1 MSMDTTGFFDY
12 PTLGGDPPAP
22 RASAAPPDP
31 GFLPHAS
38 MEEWDAV
45 LGATETLRFH
55 PGDVVLRAGERD
67 RAFYVLLDGRLAVDG
82 GGAEVAA
89 PSVFGVAA
97 FLDDAPRAVTLRALT
112 HGEAARMSWDGYE
125 ALAARDQRL
134 GRAILVDL
142 GRGLAVRLRGAGAA
156 LPGWTG

>member
-1 MSMDTTGFFDY
+1 MDTTAFFNY
-12 PTLGGDPPAP
+12 PTLGGREAP
-22 RASAAPPDP
+22 VDP

-45 LGATETLRFH
+45 LAATETLRFH
-55 PGDVVLRAGERD
+55 PGDRVVRAGERD

-112 HGEAARMSWDGYE
+112 DGDAARMSWDAYE
-125 ALAARDQRL
+125 ALAARDPRL
-134 GRAILVDL
+134 GRTILLDL
-142 GRGLAVRLRGAGAA
+142 GRGLAARLRTLGPAA
-156 LPGWTG
+156 PGWTG